1 MEAAGIVWASTP
13 ASTLHGKGFR
23 LQVQVGLI
31 YRGLGFRVWDLGFRV
46 WGLGSGRSTAWGLKS
61 SVGSV

>member
-31 YRGLGFRVWDLGFRV
+31 YRGLGFRVW
-46 WGLGSGRSTAWGLKS
+46 GLGSGRSTAWGLKS